1 MKQEKIKQILKATKT
16 EDLNSVKCEMDYL
29 YRLEVKKRNQTKIR
43 KFKVGEDVVFN
54 TPTTPST
61 NHLPLV
67 LQGTI
72 LKLGKT
78 KMKILTAQHGALA
91 VPAIRVGRHN
101 AHNDMLVKHSNKEL

>member
-1 MKQEKIKQILKATKT
+1 MKQEKIKQILKETKT
-16 EDLNSVKCEMDYL
+16 DDLNSLKCEMDYL
-29 YRLEVKKRNQTKIR
+29 YKLEVKKRNQIKIR

-78 KMKILTAQHGALA
+78 KMKILTTHGALA
-91 VPAIRVGRHN
+91 VPAIRVGRHSS
-101 AHNDMLVKHSNKEL
+101 HNDKLLKHFTEIN